1 MAQLIIKSWFWHIRT
16 PELIEEMEFSR
27 WSYESQKKGS
37 VVRDSRKIGGVM
49 KLGKLQVM
57 SAGIRRN

>member
-16 PELIEEMEFSR
+16 PELIEEMELGR